1 MELPYRSPRLSPTP
15 RSVRSHSVL
24 RTPYRGPLLPRTPC
38 CAPQVTRGFP
48 LAMVANGNTF
58 PDGGGYRVP
67 VRTAGVVAY
76 EAQPDERL
84 GLGSV
89 PGATDVVCFRSRAAD
104 AAGFHSLVETDVDVQ
119 PQHARPNPNR
129 TTSRQLLRPTPTP
142 TPRSSLDDQVYRL
155 PPFAKVTL
163 ARVDA
168 AGAWQA
174 PPGVTQSRG
183 RLLTVDVAFG

>member
-1 MELPYRSPRLSPTP
+1 MYSPSTLGPAPIAPPAANSYGQPLPL
-15 RSVRSHSVL
+15 
-24 RTPYRGPLLPRTPC
+24 
-38 CAPQVTRGFP
+38 
-48 LAMVANGNTF
+48 
-58 PDGGGYRVP
+58 
-67 VRTAGVVAY
+67 
-76 EAQPDERL
+76 
-84 GLGSV
+84 
-89 PGATDVVCFRSRAAD
+89 
-104 AAGFHSLVETDVDVQ
+104 
-119 PQHARPNPNR
+119 
-129 TTSRQLLRPTPTP
+129 

>member
-1 MELPYRSPRLSPTP
+1 MGAGVAGPSGSSAVVVVSSASLPPACRQRPSPLAIVVELPYRSLRLSPTP

-24 RTPYRGPLLPRTPC
+24 RTPYRGSLLPRTPC

-67 VRTAGVVAY
+67 VRTAGVVTY

-119 PQHARPNPNR
+119 RQHARPSPNR
-129 TTSRQLLRPTPTP
+129 TTSRQPLRPTPTP
-142 TPRSSLDDQVYRL
+142 D
-155 PPFAKVTL
+155 PPLVT
-163 ARVDA
+163 R
-168 AGAWQA
+168 
-174 PPGVTQSRG
+174 
-183 RLLTVDVAFG
+183 